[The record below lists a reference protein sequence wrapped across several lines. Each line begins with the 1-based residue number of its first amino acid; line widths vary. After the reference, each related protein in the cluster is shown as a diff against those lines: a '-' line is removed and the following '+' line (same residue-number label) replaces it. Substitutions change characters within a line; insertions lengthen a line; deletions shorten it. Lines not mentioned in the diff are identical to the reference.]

1 MIWLRAQEAHKRIGP
16 LVSWCRAMQ
25 EFVRNANIAEFR
37 KLLLKTTDEYQRRT
51 LLQLLAEEKAKAPL
65 PLKMKARGSDD

>member
-1 MIWLRAQEAHKRIGP
+1 
-16 LVSWCRAMQ
+16 MQ